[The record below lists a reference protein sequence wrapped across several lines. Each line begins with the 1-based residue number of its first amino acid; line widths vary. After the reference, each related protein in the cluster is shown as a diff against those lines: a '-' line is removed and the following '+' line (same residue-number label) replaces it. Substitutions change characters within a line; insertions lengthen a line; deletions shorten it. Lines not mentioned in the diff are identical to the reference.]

1 MQYGILSF
9 DEVEPD
15 ISRKILHVDM
25 DAFYASVEV
34 RDNPK
39 LKNKPVV
46 IAKHPKLTGGRGIV
60 STCNYEARKYGIHS
74 AMSAQEAYM
83 RCPKAVFI
91 QGDLNYYREI
101 SMQIREIFNEYT
113 DLIEPVSLD
122 EAYLDV
128 TNNKKNMKSAT
139 IMAMEIKE
147 EVYRRTRLTCSVG
160 ISYNKFIAKI
170 ASDYNKPNGI
180 TLVEPKD
187 AVQFLKE
194 LSIDKFHGVGKK
206 SLPNFHD
213 MGIFTGKDLY
223 EKSLDELIDNFGK
236 MGYSLYFKVRGV
248 HNTPVNNKR
257 ERKSIGRERT
267 FSVFLELESQVVD
280 NIVKLIHQVDNRHH
294 ISDMRAHTIT
304 LKIRYDN
311 FETITRQIQ
320 SIETIESLEKSIELA
335 KEIWKE
341 HGHLDRTIRLLGV
354 TFSNFDHPLYTSIKL
369 DLD

>member
-1 MQYGILSF
+1 MQYGLLSF
-9 DEVEPD
+9 DDVEPD
-15 ISRKILHVDM
+15 TSRKILHVDM
-25 DAFYASVEV
+25 DAFYASVEM

-39 LKNKPVV
+39 LMNKPVV

-74 AMSAQEAYM
+74 AMSAQEGYI

-91 QGDLNYYREI
+91 QGDIHYYKKI
-101 SMQIREIFNEYT
+101 SLQIREIFSEYT

-128 TNNKKNMKSAT
+128 TINKKNMKSAT
-139 IMAMEIKE
+139 IMAKEIQQ
-147 EVYRRTRLTCSVG
+147 EVYRRTRLTCSIG

-170 ASDYNKPNGI
+170 ASDYNKPNGT
-180 TLVEPKD
+180 TLVEPKH
-187 AVQFLKE
+187 AIQFLKS
-194 LSIDKFHGVGKK
+194 LSIDKFHGVGNK
-206 SLPNFHD
+206 SLPYFHEL
-213 MGIFTGKDLY
+213 GIFTGEDLH
-223 EKSLDELIDNFGK
+223 ERTLDELIKHFGK

-248 HNTPVNNKR
+248 HNTPVNNQR

-267 FSVFLELESQVVD
+267 FSVFLELESEVLD
-280 NIVKLIHQVDNRHH
+280 NIIKLIRKVDERHE
-294 ISDMRAHTIT
+294 ISKMRAHTIT

-320 SIETIESLEKSIELA
+320 SNETIETVGESIELA
-335 KEIWKE
+335 EKIWEE
-341 HGHLDRTIRLLGV
+341 HGHLDRSIRLLGV

-369 DLD
+369 ELD